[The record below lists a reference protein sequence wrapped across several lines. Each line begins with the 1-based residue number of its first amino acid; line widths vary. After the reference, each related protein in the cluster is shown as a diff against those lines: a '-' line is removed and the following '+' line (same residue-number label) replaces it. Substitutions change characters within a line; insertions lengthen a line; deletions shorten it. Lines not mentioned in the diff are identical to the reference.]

1 MCRTSVCNQRNLTRL
16 AGWFRECQCMAHNC
30 LKYMIV
36 LPKLT
41 FEGLKRPLRCKLSM
55 KHIGLQGPRG
65 HGVGL
70 EGHRGSRG
78 RPTGSQ
84 GVKV

>member
-1 MCRTSVCNQRNLTRL
+1 
-16 AGWFRECQCMAHNC
+16 MAHNC

-84 GVKV
+84 GVKVKAYIVPVGQGVGLQGPK